1 MDIADVFK
9 NMEKA
14 VLRRDELL
22 NKLRKQIEELGNIN
36 DYEVNRLM
44 NTVRRLRRSRRNLI
58 KILSNLK
65 LNDIDESFNDLV
77 KTLAQFTLLVAVNDE
92 EELVKEVVS
101 RFKEGGVSSDVIRE
115 LEDDLRE
122 VNKLRSTLT
131 AFLSNE

>member
-22 NKLRKQIEELGNIN
+22 NKLRKQVEELSGIS
-36 DYEVNRLM
+36 DYEVNKLM

-58 KILSNLK
+58 RILSNLK
-65 LNDIDESFNDLV
+65 LNDIDESFNDLM

-101 RFKEGGVSSDVIRE
+101 RFKEGGVSNDVIKE

-122 VNKLRSTLT
+122 VSKLRSTLE